1 LLKNFVFGTALLH
14 LRIVVFVSS
23 REERLCSVS
32 FNPSTHR
39 FLQCAQIFVNLCALQ
54 KQDANYSKAA
64 CDLQRLPVCYLCRF
78 YTSPS
83 SRMRLPSITTT
94 ANPELAKQL
103 IDAINNKT
111 KPLGSLGALE
121 SLAKQ
126 LGLIQQTVAVS
137 VDRPAIIVFA
147 GDHGVVAEG
156 VSAFPQDVTW
166 QMVENFLANGA
177 AINVFARQNGAAL
190 HVVDAGVN
198 HDFGPRPGLVDRKL
212 AHGTRNFA
220 LEPAMTAGQC
230 ATAMAHGAALVA
242 DLPGNV
248 VGFGEMGIG
257 NTTAAA
263 ALMHKLT
270 GIPVADCVGAGT
282 GLSTEGVLR
291 KQRVIEAAAER
302 HAGVTDALDV
312 LATFGGFEI
321 AMMAGAMLQAA
332 SLRKT
337 MLIDGFIVTS
347 ALLVASRIAPAILDY
362 CVFAH
367 CSDEAG
373 HRRMLAQLG
382 ATPLLQLGMR
392 LGEGTG
398 AALALPL
405 LHAAANFLNE
415 MATFSSASV
424 SEKSASA

>member
-1 LLKNFVFGTALLH
+1 
-14 LRIVVFVSS
+14 
-23 REERLCSVS
+23 
-32 FNPSTHR
+32 
-39 FLQCAQIFVNLCALQ
+39 
-54 KQDANYSKAA
+54 
-64 CDLQRLPVCYLCRF
+64 
-78 YTSPS
+78 
-83 SRMRLPSITTT
+83 MRPPSIAAI
-94 ANPELAKQL
+94 ANPELALQL
-103 IDAINNKT
+103 DAAINNKT
-111 KPLGSLGALE
+111 KPIGSLGALE
-121 SLAKQ
+121 RLAKQ
-126 LGLIQQTVAVS
+126 LGLIQQTTAIS
-137 VDRPAIIVFA
+137 IDRPAILVFA

-156 VSAFPQDVTW
+156 ISAFPQDVTW

-198 HDFGPRPGLVDRKL
+198 HDFGARPGLLDRKV

-220 LEPAMTAGQC
+220 LEPAMTARQC
-230 ATAMAHGAALVA
+230 DAAMEHGAALA
-242 DLPGNV
+242 AGLTGKV

-270 GIPVADCVGAGT
+270 GIPVSDCVGAGT
-282 GLSTEGVLR
+282 GLSPQGVLR
-291 KQRVIEAAAER
+291 KQRVIEAAVER
-302 HAGVTDALDV
+302 HAGVSEPLDV

-321 AMMAGAMLQAA
+321 AMMTGAMLHAA
-332 SLRKT
+332 ALRKT
-337 MLIDGFIVTS
+337 LLIDGFIVTS

-373 HRRMLAQLG
+373 HRRMLEQLG
-382 ATPLLQLGMR
+382 ARPLLQLGMR

-424 SEKSASA
+424 SEKSEPA